1 MSKEEDKKLG
11 GKLPEFTKE
20 QIMDLFQTKYAGMLL
35 KEANEILKKTPDQAN
50 YIHISAT
57 LIQQRA
63 YEEGVTFDEML
74 KIIDEE
80 LKPPKDE

>member
-1 MSKEEDKKLG
+1 MSKEEDKKLD

-20 QIMDLFQTKYAGMLL
+20 QIMDLFQTKYVGKLL

-50 YIHISAT
+50 YIHISAK

-63 YEEGVTFDEML
+63 ANEGVTFGEML
-74 KIIDEE
+74 KIIEEE
-80 LKPPKDE
+80 LKPKQR